1 MPGPF
6 PWVEHEFL
14 FFSLFPIRMS
24 LILPIACQGTC
35 TKVARAT
42 KKINK
47 FPTRKPQEGKP
58 FNLNRRQRNKAGAS
72 FWCCPTP
79 ELLHQAGR
87 GHSLPLRCSGWCKQ
101 RQVYPVH
108 ASLTGRCMHI
118 YVSSLAAGAKHPEQ
132 NAAYCAFKQGLR
144 LIKNK
149 NETTTSLRCCK
160 INVVMTWIFMFLI
173 AGLKTVRN
181 FCIICCQSI
190 ILSNSHSI
198 LFLLMPALKY
208 EWFGDLVLFFVLFC
222 FLFFFS
228 LVPYLSMNGYLYKAG

>member
-1 MPGPF
+1 MPGSF
-6 PWVEHEFL
+6 PRVEHEFL
-14 FFSLFPIRMS
+14 FLFFLLFPIRMS

-144 LIKNK
+144 LINK
-149 NETTTSLRCCK
+149 NENNNRPSLLQNKCGNDLDFSVPHSRPE
-160 INVVMTWIFMFLI
+160 
-173 AGLKTVRN
+173 
-181 FCIICCQSI
+181 
-190 ILSNSHSI
+190 NS
-198 LFLLMPALKY
+198 
-208 EWFGDLVLFFVLFC
+208 EEFFV
-222 FLFFFS
+222 
-228 LVPYLSMNGYLYKAG
+228 